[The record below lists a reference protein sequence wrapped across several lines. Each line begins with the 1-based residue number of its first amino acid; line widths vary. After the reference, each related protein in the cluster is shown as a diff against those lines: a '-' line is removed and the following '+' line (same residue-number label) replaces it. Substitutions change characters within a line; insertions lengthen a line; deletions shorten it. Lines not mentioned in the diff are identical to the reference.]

1 MTHRCHKKEFL
12 LKFVRDRRRWLDW
25 LFEAK
30 KRFGLSVLNYTVTSN
45 HIHLLVYDNNGRDA
59 VAKSMQLIAAR
70 TGQEYNIRKQRKGT
84 FWEDRYHATA
94 IEKTTITINND
105 RYHLRD
111 NISDYGNTP
120 THGNGPDARLHVE
133 TTRLLVG
140 P

>member
-1 MTHRCHKKEFL
+1 MARANRHYIPGYVWHITHRCHKKEFL
-12 LKFVRDRRRWLDW
+12 LKFVRDRRRWL
-25 LFEAK
+25 
-30 KRFGLSVLNYTVTSN
+30 
-45 HIHLLVYDNNGRDA
+45 
-59 VAKSMQLIAAR
+59 
-70 TGQEYNIRKQRKGT
+70 EYNIRKQRKGA

-140 P
+140 PN